1 MPIPSPLLLALLAAE
16 EDGPPDP
23 KDVVAGP
30 WGAVVTI
37 GLIAATVFLL
47 WNFTKQLKKAQAA
60 KDAGVF
66 GDEPVDRTA
75 DEPEPDGPVDDADAR
90 ASGE

>member
-1 MPIPSPLLLALLAAE
+1 MIIALAGWLSAIALL
-16 EDGPPDP
+16 DSDQPPDP

-30 WGAVVTI
+30 WGIVVTL

-66 GDEPVDRTA
+66 GDEPVERSAEDAPGDDSPGSDRVS
-75 DEPEPDGPVDDADAR
+75 DG
-90 ASGE
+90 